1 MVFRCPNSGSTTSDK
16 TKYPRSELREMIR
29 GTNDDIDTKGVNGNN
44 WVLSTSSSTSVR
56 NAGGSDGRLSATLSV
71 DHVSKS
77 GDASMI
83 GRVVVGQIHGSEDEP
98 LKLYYRK
105 LPGNSIGSVYFAYEK
120 WQGSDVKYHLIGG
133 SGNNDSNPSN
143 GIALGEKWSY
153 EVDVYGRD
161 MTVTVTKEDGSVFDE
176 TITMESDYNN
186 DWMYFKAG
194 VYNQNNGGDAGD
206 YVQATFYKL
215 TQSHD

>member
-1 MVFRCPNSGSTTSDK
+1 M
-16 TKYPRSELREMIR
+16 
-29 GTNDDIDTKGVNGNN
+29 
-44 WVLSTSSSTSVR
+44 
-56 NAGGSDGRLSATLSV
+56 
-71 DHVSKS
+71 
-77 GDASMI
+77 
-83 GRVVVGQIHGSEDEP
+83 
-98 LKLYYRK
+98 
-105 LPGNSIGSVYFAYEK
+105 
-120 WQGSDVKYHLIGG
+120 IGG
-133 SGNNDSNPSN
+133 SGNSDSNPSN

-176 TITMESDYNN
+176 TITMESAYNN

-206 YVQATFYKL
+206 YAQATFYKL